1 MELNNLVFDKYSVSG
16 LRKKVVVSSIYLAI
30 FVVLFALSIVLFVAS
45 FMRAVND
52 TLNFVLVVFLILA
65 NALYVANCIIL
76 IVKTNKTIK
85 LICEKG
91 NITQKLKTP
100 LKIDLNK
107 KFSSLEILY
116 IVYDVIIAFATIF
129 TIIALCL
136 NFEFGLLSNLGLMI
150 LILTFSS
157 FNTIIILQDK
167 EMYKFMCLKQKQE
180 NEKKLEDKGNE
191 KGEENNN

>member
-1 MELNNLVFDKYSVSG
+1 MELNNLVFDKYSVRG

-116 IVYDVIIAFATIF
+116 IVCDVIIAFATIF

-150 LILTFSS
+150 LLVLNIIPGINYLVAIITILIGLGLIFDCIKTF
-157 FNTIIILQDK
+157 K
-167 EMYKFMCLKQKQE
+167 
-180 NEKKLEDKGNE
+180 
-191 KGEENNN
+191 